1 MQLRQHS
8 LAARDPQALQTAR
21 GLEARDGTRKLRI
34 SGIDLDDVV
43 VEAQDRATP
52 RLVGQQPQALA
63 VRGDLDIGAL
73 EIRSELDRVMCER
86 GHADV
91 EWQPLDQGLE
101 LGLVVERAKRGRP
114 AVHHLGEPAVL
125 RLAGPGLEV
134 AASGDRR
141 DRIEVTVADP
151 HVVMHDEALARLVA
165 KVPDRHARERR
176 IPTEFALQH
185 ERHRIRVEQSA
196 HLRQRGVARR
206 PDPRGRHAHVG
217 RGCVANAPQ
226 VAGKLLRRTLT
237 RDAPVCHL
245 DHAIRGTRERRRM
258 GDHDRGTP
266 AHQRIEAFHHCR
278 LALGVETGR
287 RLVEHEDRRV
297 AQDRAGN
304 RDPLTL
310 AAREAHPS
318 LPEHGRIA
326 VGELLD
332 ELMGGRSLG
341 RSDDLLR
348 IRLDAIRDVVRDR
361 AREEDALLQHE
372 PDLVAN
378 PAQTALAQIVP
389 VDQHAPVERV
399 IEPGNQRRERRLAG
413 TRATDHRNALA
424 GGDEQRESVQRRTLA
439 VVAED
444 HAVKLDLAGGAT
456 SVVAV
461 LRVVEHVV
469 GREDL
474 GHAIGPRER
483 LRDPAPLARDC
494 AERTVDLS
502 RIHDHDRQQA
512 KLEIAAVNAE
522 GADHEHEGDPD
533 LAGEVDHPGKPPFE
547 TRGADAGVPSLGA
560 LRLEPGPLVLLR
572 PERLHLA
579 DGPEHLAAD
588 RGDLA
593 LAAAHLPGGDA
604 RTLAEPEAQQREHG
618 GDCEG
623 AEREHRIDVHAR
635 SQHEQEDEERGHQC
649 AQRAGEDV
657 ADGVDVA
664 GDPRDEVAR
673 LQPGMERDR
682 EALQL
687 RVDRKPELVD
697 DALPGQ
703 LEPQVRLIGR
713 NRLGRG
719 NPEHRQAHVADR
731 EVIRP
736 REIAQI
742 DLGTLAPD
750 REHVVDEIRE
760 GQRGGDV
767 RRGDHERRD
776 RCDQERRPLLL
787 HVRPQDGQRRRG
799 VDRPL
804 AAPHAGHRAA
814 GSSESS
820 LTASMMRCPRLCQVC
835 SAASARAAEPRRS
848 RAA

>member
-1 MQLRQHS
+1 MGRQKGRLVGNRQLERTQQPREPLLELRHDRRHAAGGPGGGAQLVGVREGAQRRGAARGEASASSAPAACAGSPAATRRPTGEHRLAGQVQLRQHG

-21 GLEARDGTRKLRI
+21 GLEARDGTRKLHI
-34 SGIDLDDVV
+34 SRVDLDDVV
-43 VEAQDRATP
+43 VQAEDRATP
-52 RLVGQQPQALA
+52 RFVGQQPQALA

-73 EIRSELDRVMCER
+73 EMRSELARVMCER

-91 EWQPLDQGLE
+91 EWQPLDQGLQ

-134 AASGDRR
+134 AASGDRG

-176 IPTEFALQH
+176 IPTELALQH
-185 ERHRIRVEQSA
+185 ERHRIRVEQCA

-206 PDPRGRHAHVG
+206 PDPRGRHGHVG
-217 RGCVANAPQ
+217 RGRVANVPQ

-310 AAREAHPS
+310 AARETDPS

-341 RSDDLLR
+341 RGDDLLR

-378 PAQTALAQIVP
+378 PAQPALAQIVP

-399 IEPGNQRRERRLAG
+399 VEPGDQRRERRLAG
-413 TRATDHRNALA
+413 TRAADHRNALA
-424 GGDEQRESVQRRTLA
+424 GGDEERESVQRRALA

-444 HAVKLDLAGGAT
+444 HAVELDLAGGAT

-461 LRVVEHVV
+461 RRVVEHVV

-494 AERTVDLS
+494 AERTVDLP

-512 KLEIAAVNAE
+512 ELEIAAVNAVRRRPRAR
-522 GADHEHEGDPD
+522 GRSRSRWRSRSSRRTAPR
-533 LAGEVDHPGKPPFE
+533 GER
-547 TRGADAGVPSLGA
+547 RGCRRAIARRSSP
-560 LRLEPGPLVLLR
+560 R
-572 PERLHLA
+572 
-579 DGPEHLAAD
+579 AA
-588 RGDLA
+588 
-593 LAAAHLPGGDA
+593 PA
-604 RTLAEPEAQQREHG
+604 RTPPTRTPAP
-618 GDCEG
+618 
-623 AEREHRIDVHAR
+623 
-635 SQHEQEDEERGHQC
+635 RGSP
-649 AQRAGEDV
+649 RA
-657 ADGVDVA
+657 
-664 GDPRDEVAR
+664 
-673 LQPGMERDR
+673 
-682 EALQL
+682 
-687 RVDRKPELVD
+687 
-697 DALPGQ
+697 
-703 LEPQVRLIGR
+703 
-713 NRLGRG
+713 
-719 NPEHRQAHVADR
+719 
-731 EVIRP
+731 
-736 REIAQI
+736 
-742 DLGTLAPD
+742 
-750 REHVVDEIRE
+750 
-760 GQRGGDV
+760 
-767 RRGDHERRD
+767 
-776 RCDQERRPLLL
+776 
-787 HVRPQDGQRRRG
+787 
-799 VDRPL
+799 
-804 AAPHAGHRAA
+804 
-814 GSSESS
+814 
-820 LTASMMRCPRLCQVC
+820 
-835 SAASARAAEPRRS
+835 PRR
-848 RAA
+848 